1 MSEYIK
7 KLKSD
12 VTTFAELIND
22 LDKKE
27 LAINKDSLLEMVE
40 GIKEGIKNNIIVD
53 KDGTQTSTVQPFSD
67 YLKQKGN

>member
-1 MSEYIK
+1 
-7 KLKSD
+7 
-12 VTTFAELIND
+12 